1 MTTSVDTKPRA
12 QRVDSQAETAPAP
25 PVATRARADAAPAP
39 APPPVPPRARRGLA
53 TKRRV
58 RAC

>member
-25 PVATRARADAAPAP
+25 PVATRVRIRSAD
-39 APPPVPPRARRGLA
+39 
-53 TKRRV
+53 
-58 RAC
+58 